1 MKRIISILLAAVL
14 MLSLAACNN
23 AARQPSTPDADATP
37 APTEETTPEAT
48 PEATPEEQVTP
59 EDAITIGIIQLT
71 EHAALDLAREGFL
84 QALADNGYVDGDKI
98 NIDFQNAQNDQS
110 TLSTISDRFVS
121 EEVDLVLAIA
131 TPAAQAIAGK
141 TTEIPI
147 LATAVTDFVVAKL
160 VESNEV
166 PGGNV
171 SGTTDMNPIEDQ
183 IDLLMQLVPEAKTIG
198 LIYNSG
204 EDNSVLQA
212 QIASAAIEAR
222 NLAVTEVTV
231 TSTNDVQQAMQSLV
245 TKCDA
250 IYIPTDNTLASS
262 MPIVEGV
269 CSESKTPVICGESSM
284 VESGGLATLSIN
296 YYKLGY
302 QTGLMALRI
311 LVDGADIST
320 MPIETLEDMD
330 LAFNLE
336 VADSIGLTIPEELL
350 AKAGN

>member
-23 AARQPSTPDADATP
+23 TAQQPSTPDADATP

-48 PEATPEEQVTP
+48 PETTPEEQVTP

-160 VESNEV
+160 AESNEV

-284 VESGGLATLSIN
+284 VEAGGLATLSIN